1 MRRKLELGLAVFSL
15 LAAIVHF
22 IGEMNYHQAFGQF
35 LPDLWVDWVADLLLI
50 TAAVRMWRGPGAT
63 GPMCA
68 AWAFT
73 LCLNVMV
80 LNQFFL
86 AMLENRVSE
95 GVQNA
100 VVTLGLALIFSIA
113 AFGLSFGL
121 AWRRTSTE

>member
-22 IGEMNYHQAFGQF
+22 VGEMNYHQAFGQF
-35 LPDLWVDWVADLLLI
+35 LPDLWVDWIADLLLV
-50 TAAVRMWRGPGAT
+50 TAAVRMWRGPGAAGT
-63 GPMCA
+63 MCA

-80 LNQFFL
+80 FNQFFV
-86 AMLENRVSE
+86 ATLENRVSE
-95 GVQNA
+95 GVQGA
-100 VVTLGLALIFSIA
+100 LASLGLALIFSIA

-121 AWRRTSTE
+121 AWRRTPSE